1 MWFGGALQIGILPYS
16 RGITCS
22 FAHLSNNERVEATA
36 LTVSLRPHSVRLHS
50 AELQSATAVRLYM
63 RPLRL
68 TKTRPRRLS
77 KLECHSSVV
86 TSGSG
91 LAVISL
97 HFHIL
102 DLFHSLSC
110 WMNARVLRF
119 SFFFCHCFC
128 LNWLYWNWN
137 VTVVQMVPEQKYK
150 NAWISWS
157 PLSRVFDAE
166 TDIRRIR
173 EPP

>member
-1 MWFGGALQIGILPYS
+1 MLPYS

-110 WMNARVLRF
+110 WMNARILHF
-119 SFFFCHCFC
+119 SFFFLSLLLFKLVILELERYSSTNGSGAKVQKC
-128 LNWLYWNWN
+128 LNFL
-137 VTVVQMVPEQKYK
+137 
-150 NAWISWS
+150 ISTLQGIWRRNRYS
-157 PLSRVFDAE
+157 TYSRA
-166 TDIRRIR
+166 TLTSK
-173 EPP
+173 